1 MIINDIGLKNFKS
14 YGNNMQK
21 VYFKEG
27 ELILL
32 SGDNESGKSTLIESI
47 DFTIYGIVR
56 GKNKSKITLAKLP
69 NRQNKNLETEINFIN
84 DDGDKVLIK
93 RKLEPTSFE
102 IFKNGKSFFKEFKA
116 MTTDQR
122 ELFLG
127 LEYNTYKSLI
137 SISLSDFAN
146 FVNLDSE
153 TKRKLLNKLFNLR
166 EIDEYFMISKDILKN
181 SYKEKENLESI
192 KLSKLNTINTYKENI
207 DNIKRQ
213 KGEKDKEDIKKEM
226 LSYKTTYT
234 TLKHEIDDISISMT
248 QYLKDL
254 KNKSELLNGKR
265 NKILQDDFLLKE
277 IMKKIEIFK
286 SGVCPVC
293 DTILDQDHKKHK
305 LEDLEKEQQD
315 KIDEINKI
323 KSEYSELNNEIKI
336 ISNEKNQLYITSNK
350 KNFEFN
356 TISNTLKDLKR
367 QFETEDVS
375 INELNKNIE
384 KLEDENKELDIN
396 INKISKKIEK
406 YTRIV
411 DYLSEKGV
419 RKNIIATIIDPVNK
433 NLEFFLKAI
442 QSRHSVKLN
451 DEFDAIIK
459 DRYLEE
465 DPETI
470 SIGGA
475 RKINIAIALSY
486 IKTILTTNK
495 RINILFLDDVFAA
508 ISPSNVNIILRVLK
522 DFAKDSNIN
531 IVIVHQGDF
540 DSNQFD
546 RVIHI
551 DYKYF
556 STITD
561 SYKKDENSI

>member
-181 SYKEKENLESI
+181 SYKEKE
-192 KLSKLNTINTYKENI
+192 
-207 DNIKRQ
+207 
-213 KGEKDKEDIKKEM
+213 
-226 LSYKTTYT
+226 KT
-234 TLKHEIDDISISMT
+234 
-248 QYLKDL
+248 
-254 KNKSELLNGKR
+254 KNQIFS
-265 NKILQDDFLLKE
+265 
-277 IMKKIEIFK
+277 EIFK
-286 SGVCPVC
+286 
-293 DTILDQDHKKHK
+293 
-305 LEDLEKEQQD
+305 
-315 KIDEINKI
+315 
-323 KSEYSELNNEIKI
+323 I
-336 ISNEKNQLYITSNK
+336 IY
-350 KNFEFN
+350 
-356 TISNTLKDLKR
+356 
-367 QFETEDVS
+367 
-375 INELNKNIE
+375 
-384 KLEDENKELDIN
+384 
-396 INKISKKIEK
+396 
-406 YTRIV
+406 
-411 DYLSEKGV
+411 
-419 RKNIIATIIDPVNK
+419 
-433 NLEFFLKAI
+433 
-442 QSRHSVKLN
+442 
-451 DEFDAIIK
+451 
-459 DRYLEE
+459 
-465 DPETI
+465 
-470 SIGGA
+470 
-475 RKINIAIALSY
+475 
-486 IKTILTTNK
+486 
-495 RINILFLDDVFAA
+495 
-508 ISPSNVNIILRVLK
+508 
-522 DFAKDSNIN
+522 
-531 IVIVHQGDF
+531 
-540 DSNQFD
+540 
-546 RVIHI
+546 
-551 DYKYF
+551 
-556 STITD
+556 
-561 SYKKDENSI
+561 